1 MITRL
6 KHLFVAALLAAPFLF
21 GACSGNKTAGASD
34 SSDTINYRDYIRKL
48 SYEDTEK
55 ALAFI
60 DSLEM
65 LKKYPAYLLN
75 FYRCS
80 VYNSSKDT
88 PTRYILHYGYLAISD
103 PSFKKENR
111 ELYMNALY
119 ALSFSEYLSNHI
131 SKSLKLLKELMDI
144 AIEDKDESMQ
154 ILCLEIM
161 ANDKMQLGDFDNAIK
176 DYKEAL
182 ERSVIFFN
190 ENPTFK
196 SFETTI
202 NQHLG
207 LLRVLNYMNEHS
219 EEEKYIPG
227 LLAILEKGKN
237 IKFPSDT
244 FYDTTKWSVY
254 VTLMDLYDFMGKT
267 DEVEKYRI
275 LSETTQAAKLPRN
288 RITYFGYY
296 INNGNYKQAWT
307 DLDIARKYYVEKRD
321 TVTEFYFSDIL
332 WNELQYYKA
341 TENFEKACNA
351 AEKIIVCKDSIRLR
365 MEIEDAA
372 QLAKIYET
380 QEKEKQLAE
389 QKAEL
394 TKQRNIIISVATLL
408 VIGAVFIVVLM
419 RLNRKVKR
427 RNKTI
432 VATINNMMQKEDEL
446 TLLQLTDDSNKAEN
460 INPEE
465 LRLKQSLDM
474 LKEDKSIE
482 DIVKEGA
489 YKNADDFNKKFYD
502 YFGIHAEE
510 YRKWS
515 KNMNKQEQTG
525 IEEAKHMKESFIRN
539 MSHEIRTP
547 LNQIYGF
554 VQLLTTPGIQLSDE
568 EKQKFTGIID
578 EQTTHMTQML
588 NTFLEM
594 SQYESSSER
603 LPMETVDIDELL
615 SQSCDSFPSV
625 KEGVVLTHKNNSGL
639 KTVECNSKGILRILH
654 CIIDNAIKF
663 TDEGQVCVECS
674 KNEDGDIVFSVT
686 DTGKGVPEGD
696 DERIFEQFY
705 KVDEFIPGTGLG
717 LSLARQIANRMG
729 ASIVLDRSYE
739 AKGSRFVISY
749 EKIK

>member
-48 SYEDTEK
+48 SFEDTEK

-144 AIEDKDESMQ
+144 AIEDKDERMQ

-237 IKFPSDT
+237 IKFPSDK
-244 FYDTTKWSVY
+244 FYDSTKWSVY

>member
-75 FYRCS
+75 FYRCA

-144 AIEDKDESMQ
+144 AIEDKDERMQ

>member
-144 AIEDKDESMQ
+144 AIEDKDERMQ

-254 VTLMDLYDFMGKT
+254 VTLMDIYDFMGKT

>member
-144 AIEDKDESMQ
+144 AIEDKDERMQ

>member
-1 MITRL
+1 MKTKL
-6 KHLFVAALLAAPFLF
+6 KNLFIAALLVAPVIFC
-21 GACSGNKTAGASD
+21 ACSGNKTAGASD

-75 FYRCS
+75 FYRCA

-615 SQSCDSFPSV
+615 SQSCDYFPSV

-639 KTVECNSKGILRILH
+639 KTMECNSKGILRILH

>member
-1 MITRL
+1 M
-6 KHLFVAALLAAPFLF
+6 
-21 GACSGNKTAGASD
+21 
-34 SSDTINYRDYIRKL
+34 
-48 SYEDTEK
+48 
-55 ALAFI
+55 
-60 DSLEM
+60 
-65 LKKYPAYLLN
+65 
-75 FYRCS
+75 
-80 VYNSSKDT
+80 
-88 PTRYILHYGYLAISD
+88 
-103 PSFKKENR
+103 
-111 ELYMNALY
+111 
-119 ALSFSEYLSNHI
+119 
-131 SKSLKLLKELMDI
+131 
-144 AIEDKDESMQ
+144 
-154 ILCLEIM
+154 
-161 ANDKMQLGDFDNAIK
+161 
-176 DYKEAL
+176 
-182 ERSVIFFN
+182 
-190 ENPTFK
+190 
-196 SFETTI
+196 
-202 NQHLG
+202 G

-244 FYDTTKWSVY
+244 FYDTKKWSVY

-674 KNEDGDIVFSVT
+674 KNDDGDIVFSVT

-717 LSLARQIANRMG
+717 LSLARQIANRMD

-739 AKGSRFVISY
+739 DKGTRFVISLN
-749 EKIK
+749 KTNIIPNNNN

>member
-1 MITRL
+1 MKTKL
-6 KHLFVAALLAAPFLF
+6 KNLFIAALLVAPVMFI
-21 GACSGNKTAGASD
+21 ACSGNKTAGESD
-34 SSDTINYRDYIRKL
+34 SSDSLYYTDYIRKL

-80 VYNSSKDT
+80 VYNDSKDT

-111 ELYMNALY
+111 EQYMNALY

-144 AIEDKDESMQ
+144 AIEDKDERMQ

-161 ANDKMQLGDFDNAIK
+161 ANDKLQLGDFDNAIK

-196 SFETTI
+196 SFKTTI

-244 FYDTTKWSVY
+244 FYDTEKWSVY

-307 DLDIARKYYVEKRD
+307 DLNIARKYYVEKRD
-321 TVTEFYFSDIL
+321 TVTEFYFSNIL

-389 QKAEL
+389 QKEEL

-578 EQTTHMTQML
+578 EQTAHMTQML

-639 KTVECNSKGILRILH
+639 KTMECNSKGILRILH

>member
-111 ELYMNALY
+111 EQYMNALY

>member
-1 MITRL
+1 MKTRL
-6 KHLFVAALLAAPFLF
+6 KYLFIAALLVAPVIFS
-21 GACSGNKTAGASD
+21 ACSGNKTAGASD
-34 SSDTINYRDYIRKL
+34 CSDTINYRDYLRKL

-144 AIEDKDESMQ
+144 AIEDKDERMQ

-321 TVTEFYFSDIL
+321 TVTEMYFSDIL

>member
-1 MITRL
+1 MKTRL
-6 KHLFVAALLAAPFLF
+6 KNLFIAALLAAPFLF

-75 FYRCS
+75 FYRCA

-380 QEKEKQLAE
+380 QEKEKQIAE

-639 KTVECNSKGILRILH
+639 KTMECNSKGILRILH

>member
-1 MITRL
+1 MKTRL
-6 KHLFVAALLAAPFLF
+6 KYLFIAALLVAPVIFF
-21 GACSGNKTAGASD
+21 ACSGNKTAGESD
-34 SSDTINYRDYIRKL
+34 SSDSLYYKDYIRKL

-80 VYNSSKDT
+80 VYNDSKDT

-144 AIEDKDESMQ
+144 AIEDKDERMQ

>member
-196 SFETTI
+196 SFKTTI

>member
-1 MITRL
+1 MITRR

-48 SYEDTEK
+48 SFEDPDK
-55 ALAFI
+55 AFAVI
-60 DSLEM
+60 DSLEKVKKHPPYISNYYRCM
-65 LKKYPAYLLN
+65 VYNNTGNNERSIIHYGNLAMSDPRLKKEHSD
-75 FYRCS
+75 FYMHTLYVVAFS
-80 VYNSSKDT
+80 YYNENHIGTS
-88 PTRYILHYGYLAISD
+88 L
-103 PSFKKENR
+103 KKVR
-111 ELYMNALY
+111 ELLDMAIKNND
-119 ALSFSEYLSNHI
+119 EEMRIN
-131 SKSLKLLKELMDI
+131 SLELIGHNLMELKEY
-144 AIEDKDESMQ
+144 
-154 ILCLEIM
+154 
-161 ANDKMQLGDFDNAIK
+161 DNAIK
-176 DYKEAL
+176 NNKEAAD
-182 ERSVIFFN
+182 RAIKMFY
-190 ENPTFK
+190 ENPTFRPFDK
-196 SFETTI
+196 STVACNSLIINLAALNRYAET
-202 NQHLG
+202 
-207 LLRVLNYMNEHS
+207 
-219 EEEKYIPG
+219 EKYIQE
-227 LLAILEKGKN
+227 LVAILEKGKN
-237 IKFPSDT
+237 IKFPSEKY
-244 FYDTTKWSVY
+244 YDIRLWSSY
-254 VTLMDLYDFMGKT
+254 KT
-267 DEVEKYRI
+267 IMEIYHSMKKKKEYEKYRI
-275 LSETTQAAKLPRN
+275 LSEATQTAKLPEN
-288 RITYFGYY
+288 RAFYFAY
-296 INNGNYKQAWT
+296 NLDQKNYKQAWN
-307 DLDIARKYYVEKRD
+307 DIVNLRQYFVEKRD
-321 TVTEFYFSDIL
+321 TVCNDFLSYVL
-332 WNELQYYKA
+332 KNELIYHYELGDYKMA
-341 TENFEKACNA
+341 LNSAWD
-351 AEKIIVCKDSIRLR
+351 IIECKDSINRR
-365 MEIEDAA
+365 KEIEDAA

-427 RNKTI
+427 RTKTI

-603 LPMETVDIDELL
+603 LPIETVDIDELL

>member
-21 GACSGNKTAGASD
+21 GACSGIKTAGASD

-75 FYRCS
+75 FYRCA

-111 ELYMNALY
+111 ELYMNTLY

-639 KTVECNSKGILRILH
+639 KTMECNSKGILRILH